1 MRTLPFIWKRSRNS
15 HVTLAGSLADPSLSI
30 SLNSNAL
37 TRTNRRQSVS
47 SMVRVD
53 GLVTQCAILRH
64 RWHVRPLWCL
74 RIGRVDDWSRIRI
87 APPLPRSRTRIGCA
101 QLLLSSSSSS
111 VCVRA
116 QARATLDGQG
126 SKAECIFADGGPCWL
141 RCIPRRRKPFAVPPV
156 ADSNIPAS
164 SPTHPSFLSHSPS
177 RRRSTRQHKVTNVGT
192 RRRQNTCIVR
202 DAMLLIFL
210 RAVHWESPLVPKD
223 THQQP
228 TGRPF
233 TICSAS
239 FEFVP
244 TRRRHSRHGQCKERQ
259 GL

>member
-1 MRTLPFIWKRSRNS
+1 MRTLPIIWKRTRNS

-64 RWHVRPLWCL
+64 RWHVRPLWPL

-87 APPLPRSRTRIGCA
+87 APPLPRSRTRSS
-101 QLLLSSSSSS
+101 SSSSSS

-156 ADSNIPAS
+156 ADSNIPGAS
-164 SPTHPSFLSHSPS
+164 PPTHHS
-177 RRRSTRQHKVTNVGT
+177 
-192 RRRQNTCIVR
+192 
-202 DAMLLIFL
+202 
-210 RAVHWESPLVPKD
+210 
-223 THQQP
+223 
-228 TGRPF
+228 
-233 TICSAS
+233 
-239 FEFVP
+239 
-244 TRRRHSRHGQCKERQ
+244 
-259 GL
+259 